1 MQKRLPLG
9 IAWQLMAYHSDT
21 GSGYGEIMQSQ
32 KQDSTQL
39 KTSQVFWDVWYKSEK
54 RNEPTDRERQG
65 AKESILTGT
74 IAACC
79 VDVRVFVYTKS
90 EGDALE

>member
-1 MQKRLPLG
+1 
-9 IAWQLMAYHSDT
+9 MAYHSDT

-39 KTSQVFWDVWYKSEK
+39 KTLQVFWDVWYKREK

-74 IAACC
+74 IAAGC